1 MKVNYLGNDGSKSR
15 LLHIPVPWVYVIAY
29 LVGIAIQV
37 VYPISISSTL
47 ILAITRVLGAV
58 LLVVGV
64 VIILWAQ
71 LIFHKEHTTTDPT
84 QTSLKL
90 ITWGPYRFTRN
101 PMHLGPFLT
110 FIGIDGIV
118 TFVWSLLLM
127 LPVLY
132 YVDWMVIPVEENQ
145 LKKTFGKTFEDYCKS
160 VRRWI

>member
-1 MKVNYLGNDGSKSR
+1 MKINHLGNDSSKSH

-29 LVGIAIQV
+29 LVGIVIQL

-47 ILAITRVLGAV
+47 ILALTRILGAV

-64 VIILWAQ
+64 AIVVWAQ
-71 LIFHKEHTTTDPT
+71 LIFRKEHTTTDPT

-101 PMHLGPFLT
+101 PMYLGLFLT

-132 YVDWMVIPVEENQ
+132 YVNWIVIPVEEKQ
-145 LKKTFGKTFEDYCKS
+145 LKKAFGKTYEDYCKR

>member
-1 MKVNYLGNDGSKSR
+1 MIAAKGHQ
-15 LLHIPVPWVYVIAY
+15 LHIPVPWVYVIAY
-29 LVGIAIQV
+29 MVGIAIQV

-47 ILAITRVLGAV
+47 ILALTRILGAV

-64 VIILWAQ
+64 AIVVWAQ
-71 LIFHKEHTTTDPT
+71 LIFHKENTTTDPT

-101 PMHLGPFLT
+101 PMYLGLFLT

-132 YVDWMVIPVEENQ
+132 YVNWIVIPLEEKQ